1 MSTEAK
7 STQPDL
13 NEVAASQQTIR
24 VTINGRTLDAEPGQ
38 TILDVAKAHGFHIP
52 TLCHFDLENL
62 RYVNETASCRIC
74 MVEDRKR
81 RRLYPACATPVS
93 DGMDISTNSLRVVRN
108 RRNVLEL
115 ILSDHP
121 FDCLVC
127 WKNGNCELQ
136 ALASEVGLSQIRL
149 QGEKHPDIVDR
160 SSLSFIR
167 DSSKCI
173 LCKRCV
179 TMCSDVQSVNVY
191 SPVDRGFGSV
201 ISTAFDL
208 PMIDT
213 NCTFCGQCL
222 SVCPTGA
229 LAEVSNIDRVWAAL
243 TSGKHVF
250 VQTAPAVRVALGE
263 AFGLPPGTDVTGRMV
278 TALKQMGFEGVFDTN
293 FAADLTI
300 MEEATELVHRL
311 EHNGRLPILTSC
323 CPGWVKFFEHQFS
336 DMLDVPSSSKSPHEM
351 FGSIMKT
358 YLAEQRGL
366 DVEDIVVVSVMPCVA
381 KKFESAR
388 PELMRE
394 GVSDV
399 DLVITTRELA
409 RMIQEI
415 SLDLEGLEDSD
426 FDDPF
431 GESTG
436 AAAIFGSSGG
446 VIEAALRTAYEWLT
460 GETLEDVN
468 FTPLRGL
475 EGSKEATVTIN
486 GTPIHIGV
494 ASGLGNARR
503 MIESIRSGEAF
514 YHAIEI
520 MACPGGCIAGGGQ
533 PYHFGNMDLIQK
545 RMEAIYRIDEGKP
558 IRKSHENPDIQR
570 LYRDFLGEP
579 YGEKAKQLLHTSYTP
594 RRKF

>member
-1 MSTEAK
+1 MSEAVK
-7 STQPDL
+7 SQTAP
-13 NEVAASQQTIR
+13 VAEAAETLT
-24 VTINGRTLDAEPGQ
+24 VTINGQAVKARPGQ
-38 TILDVAKAHGFHIP
+38 TILEVAKENGYHIP
-52 TLCHFDLENL
+52 TLCHFDLANL
-62 RYVNETASCRIC
+62 RYVNEVASCRIC

-81 RRLYPACATPVS
+81 GRLYPACATPVS
-93 DGMDISTNSLRVVRN
+93 DGMDIQTNSLRVIRN

-127 WKNGNCELQ
+127 WKNGDCELQ
-136 ALASEVGLSQIRL
+136 ALASEVGLREIRVK
-149 QGEKHPDIVDR
+149 GERHQVNVDT

-179 TMCSDVQSVNVY
+179 TMCSQVQSVNVY
-191 SPVDRGFGSV
+191 SAVGRGFNSV

-229 LAEVSNIDRVWAAL
+229 LAEVSNIDKVWAAL
-243 TSGKHVF
+243 TSGKHVV

-263 AFGLPPGTDVTGRMV
+263 AFGMPPGSNVTGRMV
-278 TALKQMGFEGVFDTN
+278 TALKQMGFNEVFDTN

-300 MEEATELVHRL
+300 MEEATELVHRI
-311 EHNGRLPILTSC
+311 EHGGRLPILTSC

-351 FGSIMKT
+351 FGSVIKT
-358 YLAEQRGL
+358 YFAERQGL
-366 DVEDIVVVSVMPCVA
+366 KPEDIIVVSVMPCVA

-388 PELMRE
+388 PELMNE

-399 DLVITTRELA
+399 DIVITTRELA

-415 SLDLEGLEDSD
+415 SLDLENLEDTP

-446 VIEAALRTAYEWLT
+446 VIEAALRTAYEIMT
-460 GETLEDVN
+460 GDKLEDVN

-475 EGSKEATVTIN
+475 EGSKEATVSIN
-486 GTPIHIGV
+486 GAPIRIGV
-494 ASGLGNARR
+494 ASGLGNARK
-503 MIESIRSGEAF
+503 MIESIRSGEQV

-533 PYHFGNMDLIQK
+533 PYHFGNMELIKK
-545 RMEAIYRIDEGKP
+545 RMEAIYAIDDNAEV
-558 IRKSHENPDIQR
+558 RKSHENTAVQR
-570 LYRDFLGEP
+570 LYREYLGEP
-579 YGEKAKQLLHTSYTP
+579 YGQKAKELLHTTYTP